1 MIANERS
8 QDFDKVCI
16 QSSHQDA
23 YKDSHGD
30 EADGC
35 DVVLTDEEAVSDED
49 LPPAEGGV
57 A

>member
-1 MIANERS
+1 MVANETP
-8 QDFDKVCI
+8 QDLKKVCM
-16 QSSHQDA
+16 QVPHEDA
-23 YKDSHGD
+23 HGD